1 MIQPSH
7 SWAYIQRKTQSKRLQ
22 CTPMFTIYSELFTAA
37 VTWKQAKM
45 SINTGVDDEDVLH
58 MYDTIGYPAI

>member
-1 MIQPSH
+1 
-7 SWAYIQRKTQSKRLQ
+7 
-22 CTPMFTIYSELFTAA
+22 MFTIYSELFTAA